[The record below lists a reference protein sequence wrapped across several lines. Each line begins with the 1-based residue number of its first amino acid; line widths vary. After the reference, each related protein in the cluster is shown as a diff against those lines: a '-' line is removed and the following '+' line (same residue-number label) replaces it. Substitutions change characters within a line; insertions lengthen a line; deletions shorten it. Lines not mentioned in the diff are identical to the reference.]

1 MSLVW
6 SSDSSEENA
15 RRDDSVQAKAEPAG
29 FFEISLEPMAWRGRA
44 VWLDR
49 LLSVPV
55 VLDARRRIVQ
65 FLPKK

>member
-15 RRDDSVQAKAEPAG
+15 RRDDPVQAKAETPG

-49 LLSVPV
+49 LLSAPV
-55 VLDARRRIVQ
+55 VLDAKRRIVQ

>member
-6 SSDSSEENA
+6 CSDSSEENA
-15 RRDDSVQAKAEPAG
+15 RRDDPVQAKAEPAG

-49 LLSVPV
+49 LLSAPV
-55 VLDARRRIVQ
+55 VLDAKRRIVR